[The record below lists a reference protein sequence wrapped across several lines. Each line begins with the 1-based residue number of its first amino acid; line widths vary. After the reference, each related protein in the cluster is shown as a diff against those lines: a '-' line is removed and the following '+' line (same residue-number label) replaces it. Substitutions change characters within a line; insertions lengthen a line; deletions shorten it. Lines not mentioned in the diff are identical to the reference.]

1 MQNMYEIALN
11 DGQNEINTHTK
22 WDIWYIFIVFLRA
35 IIQEYSPET
44 EDFFFVR
51 GRWPT
56 TKKTKSEVEAA
67 ILFV

>member
-44 EDFFFVR
+44 EDFFSRPRPLADDEKNKIR
-51 GRWPT
+51 G
-56 TKKTKSEVEAA
+56 
-67 ILFV
+67 